1 MATVNMARDLDR
13 LYEQYRPLR
22 LSLITQ
28 FAPDCVDSA
37 TKEEL
42 PSYIDEQF
50 IRLTLEYDVSSPVD
64 YPGYIKILLTLRT
77 KYSFIDIRNKKANA
91 EILEDITDPMTSNI
105 ANKVY
110 TDGEQEESLAELLED
125 IYSRV
130 HLPDLETLI
139 LGRLIRGHRLFD
151 IRRYLKENHTK
162 YSTKEVTSA
171 INNIKEICLLVQS
184 TPL

>member
-1 MATVNMARDLDR
+1 MATVDMARDLDR

-110 TDGEQEESLAELLED
+110 TDGEQE
-125 IYSRV
+125 
-130 HLPDLETLI
+130 
-139 LGRLIRGHRLFD
+139 
-151 IRRYLKENHTK
+151 
-162 YSTKEVTSA
+162 
-171 INNIKEICLLVQS
+171 
-184 TPL
+184 